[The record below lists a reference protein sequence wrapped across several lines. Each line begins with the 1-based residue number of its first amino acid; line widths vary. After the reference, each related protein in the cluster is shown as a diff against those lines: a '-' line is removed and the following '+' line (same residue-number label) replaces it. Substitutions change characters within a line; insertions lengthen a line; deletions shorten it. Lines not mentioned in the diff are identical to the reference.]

1 MSKEIIYQ
9 QCNIHTIYACVC
21 VLRNICLYKHQLII
35 DQNGDPWKHGTWK
48 HIWSVVSA
56 WDPEKKKGH
65 PKLFLFDYATTPL
78 LILLKNRIW
87 VHVRMYI
94 IVYLYGFLL
103 TKGFGQIVAFDV
115 FCLCFL
121 PLLWLKLLVCRSVV
135 YPRTSWTSF
144 GKRSSLETWSP
155 DMMDGPQLWPLPFA
169 GENDDTYDNPPDFH
183 GVLRWRYCEST
194 WLVLRLL
201 PSGN

>member
-1 MSKEIIYQ
+1 MPFM
-9 QCNIHTIYACVC
+9 T
-21 VLRNICLYKHQLII
+21 
-35 DQNGDPWKHGTWK
+35 
-48 HIWSVVSA
+48 
-56 WDPEKKKGH
+56 
-65 PKLFLFDYATTPL
+65 KLFLFDYATTPL

-121 PLLWLKLLVCRSVV
+121 PSLWLKLLICRSVV

-155 DMMDGPQLWPLPFA
+155 DMMDGPPVMAIAICIWGKWWQIWQPTRFSSSVQMEILWIHMAGSPAVALRQLEIRAACL
-169 GENDDTYDNPPDFH
+169 
-183 GVLRWRYCEST
+183 GVEMNRKRRIDWDRYG
-194 WLVLRLL
+194 WYFPQPRQGFL
-201 PSGN
+201 